1 MMNYHK
7 VSIPRAA
14 DNIDPVTLRI
24 TKRNIC
30 HCDRSDIPLKQSCGK
45 EIKKVEKIDTQSQ
58 VTTFSEKNISSDN
71 DGQISGSII
80 YAGKHERV

>member
-1 MMNYHK
+1 M
-7 VSIPRAA
+7 
-14 DNIDPVTLRI
+14 
-24 TKRNIC
+24 
-30 HCDRSDIPLKQSCGK
+30 SDIPLKQSCGK

-80 YAGKHERV
+80 YTLRWKTRAIVS